1 MGLFGKRVVDAEQQ
15 GKPTPE
21 KPKEVVFGDLGRE
34 GIIYIPED
42 ITDGNSDVTE
52 TANTGANTDE
62 NWIKLTNGAN
72 VARFFR
78 KGVSKMLIFVATS
91 TPTQITTG
99 ELVFVLEN
107 NDASR
112 SRQVHRMDLATFDT
126 LSNQR
131 NQLYQLTFPFNL
143 ALAPNYVLRLKIK
156 SASTLATAQS
166 TMSLREIIKAT
177 NVTLEDFKKFYADWL
192 LV

>member
-1 MGLFGKRVVDAEQQ
+1 MGLFKSETRQ
-15 GKPTPE
+15 GLPTPSA
-21 KPKEVVFGDLGRE
+21 PQEVVFGDVGRA
-34 GIIYIPED
+34 GVIYIPED

-78 KGVSKMLIFVATS
+78 QGISKLLIFLATA

-107 NDASR
+107 NDGSR

-143 ALAPNYVLRLKIK
+143 ALAPNYVLRLKVK
-156 SASTLATAQS
+156 SSSVLSTAQS
-166 TMSLREIIKAT
+166 TMSLREVLKAT
-177 NVTLEDFKKFYADWL
+177 NVTLEDFKAHYANSL